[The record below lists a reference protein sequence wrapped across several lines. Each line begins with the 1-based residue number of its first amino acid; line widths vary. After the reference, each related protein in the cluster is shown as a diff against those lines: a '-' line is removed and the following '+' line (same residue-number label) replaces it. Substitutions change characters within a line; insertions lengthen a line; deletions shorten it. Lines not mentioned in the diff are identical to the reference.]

1 MEIRFHGAGSR
12 HGAAATSCSTETRRG
27 AMSKFVSKV
36 VIPLAIWYAVVAFSI
51 SAIYLLAGKTS
62 PGPETKG
69 YLIFSGI
76 LGFIVVLRCW
86 SVCERLRCI
95 GGVLVGLTLG
105 AP

>member
-1 MEIRFHGAGSR
+1 
-12 HGAAATSCSTETRRG
+12 
-27 AMSKFVSKV
+27 MSKFVSKV

-95 GGVLVGLTLG
+95 GGVLVGLTQG